1 MAITQKEFV
10 ERLRAEILVA
20 DGAMGT
26 VLQAAGDGI
35 GFPYDMACLTHP
47 EIVAD
52 VHRQYL
58 QAGARLIETSTFSA
72 NRVKLG
78 AAGVGEQVAEIN
90 RTAARLARRA
100 VEETVRAGEAP
111 ALVAGAMGPVG
122 KPLAPLGTIAPEV
135 AFDAFLEQAQ
145 ALVEEGVDLILLET
159 FLSVEELRLAYE
171 AVRSLS
177 ELPIVA
183 EKVFIEDAETLRGGL
198 PGRVAQE
205 VGSWEG
211 VVAVGANCAIGPQRM
226 VDVIRQMAPYTDKP
240 LVAMPTPGLPQQVE
254 GTVHY
259 AVTPEYFGHYA
270 QALVEAG
277 VSVIGGCCGTSPA
290 HIRAVAQAVKG
301 LTPIVRAPAGKI
313 VVRAPEPP
321 ARPAPPA
328 AAEGSRLARLLG
340 KKYLVTVEL
349 DLPRG
354 LEVEGI
360 IEGARCLHEQGCD
373 LIDIS
378 DGARARL
385 RMNPMAIA
393 HLIQERV
400 GIEVMMHFSCRDRN
414 LLAVQADLLG
424 AHVLGLR
431 NILAI
436 TGDPAQIGDYP
447 LATSVY
453 DVDSV
458 GLIRVLR
465 HFNEGLDLAGNSIA
479 HPTAFTIAAAF
490 DPLAVDMPRQRDRL
504 KRKVEEG
511 AQVIYTQPIFEWSV
525 LEDAVADVGRHEV
538 PLFFGLL
545 PLRSARHA
553 EFIHNEVPGMCIPEI
568 HRRRLAELD
577 EKDARKYGIEVARE
591 FLSRA
596 KAITQGVY
604 LMPPFGNHKV
614 ASAVMKAL

>member
-1 MAITQKEFV
+1 MAITEKEFRK
-10 ERLRAEILVA
+10 RLQEQVLVA

-26 VLQAAGDGI
+26 VLQSVGDGI

-47 EIVAD
+47 EIVTD
-52 VHRQYL
+52 IHRQYI

-72 NRVKLG
+72 NRVKLS
-78 AAGVGEQVAEIN
+78 AAGAGEHVVEIN

-100 VEETVRAGEAP
+100 VEQTASEVEMP
-111 ALVAGAMGPVG
+111 VLVAGAMGPVG

-135 AFDAFLEQAQ
+135 AFAAFLEQAQ
-145 ALVEEGVDLILLET
+145 ALLEEGVDLILLET
-159 FLSVEELRLAYE
+159 FLSVEELRLAYD
-171 AVRSLS
+171 AIRRRSD
-177 ELPIVA
+177 LPIIA
-183 EKVFIEDAETLRGGL
+183 QKVFIEDAETLRGGL

-270 QALVEAG
+270 QTLVEAG
-277 VSVIGGCCGTSPA
+277 VSIIGGCCGTSPA
-290 HIRAVAQAVKG
+290 HIRAVARSVSG
-301 LTPIVRAPAGKI
+301 LKPVLRAPAAKS

-321 ARPAPPA
+321 TRPAPPP
-328 AAEGSRLARLLG
+328 AAEGSRLSRLLG
-340 KKYLVTVEL
+340 QKYIVTVEL

-393 HLIQERV
+393 HIIQERV
-400 GIEVMMHFSCRDRN
+400 GIEAMMHFSCRDRN

-424 AHVLGLR
+424 AHALGLR

-458 GLIRVLR
+458 GLIRIVR

-490 DPLAVDMPRQRDRL
+490 DPLAVDMARQRDRL

-511 AQVIYTQPIFEWSV
+511 AQIIYTQPIFEWSV
-525 LEDAVADVGRHEV
+525 LEDAVADVSRHGI

-553 EFIHNEVPGMCIPEI
+553 EFIHNEVPGMCIPEV
-568 HRRRLAELD
+568 HRRRLSELE
-577 EKDARKYGIEVARE
+577 EKDARKYGIEIARD

-614 ASAVMKAL
+614 AAAVMKAL